1 MNIQN
6 ALIEANKLLD
16 HSPII
21 SGKLDN
27 EILLS
32 KVLKKNREYLILN
45 IKKKLTK
52 KNIQLFK
59 SLVKRRKKGEPIAY
73 LIKKKE
79 FWKQN
84 FYINSNVL
92 IPRPDTELLVEEALK
107 LFDIN
112 SKINLLDIGT
122 GSGCILLSILK
133 ERRNFIG
140 TGIDISKKAIDV
152 AQFNAK
158 IHQLIN
164 RVRFYNSDVD
174 KFLIGKY
181 DLILS
186 NPPYI
191 KQRELKYLEKDVV
204 GFEPKL
210 ALDGGRD
217 GFSKITKVISKAAK
231 LIKNNGKLILEI
243 GFDQKNR
250 TLDILKNNSFY
261 INKILKDYGKNY
273 RCIVS
278 TKI

>member
-6 ALIEANKLLD
+6 ALIEANELLD
-16 HSPII
+16 HSSIV

-122 GSGCILLSILK
+122 GS
-133 ERRNFIG
+133 
-140 TGIDISKKAIDV
+140 
-152 AQFNAK
+152 
-158 IHQLIN
+158 
-164 RVRFYNSDVD
+164 
-174 KFLIGKY
+174 
-181 DLILS
+181 
-186 NPPYI
+186 
-191 KQRELKYLEKDVV
+191 
-204 GFEPKL
+204 
-210 ALDGGRD
+210 
-217 GFSKITKVISKAAK
+217 
-231 LIKNNGKLILEI
+231 
-243 GFDQKNR
+243 
-250 TLDILKNNSFY
+250 
-261 INKILKDYGKNY
+261 
-273 RCIVS
+273 
-278 TKI
+278 

>member
-1 MNIQN
+1 MNIQT

-16 HSPII
+16 SLSII

-32 KVLKKNREYLILN
+32 KVLKKNRKYLILN
-45 IKKKLTK
+45 SKEKLTE
-52 KNIQLFK
+52 KNIQSFE
-59 SLVKRRKKGEPIAY
+59 SLVERRKKGEPIAY
-73 LIKKKE
+73 LIKEKE

-84 FYINSNVL
+84 FYIDSNVL
-92 IPRPDTELLVEEALK
+92 IPRPDTELLVEETLK
-107 LFDIN
+107 LFNIN
-112 SKINLLDIGT
+112 SKLSLLDIGT
-122 GSGCILLSILK
+122 GSGCILISILK

-140 TGIDISKKAIDV
+140 TGIDISKKAISV
-152 AQFNAK
+152 ARFNAK
-158 IHQLIN
+158 KHQLIN
-164 RVRFYNSDVD
+164 RVKFYNSDVD

-191 KQRELKYLEKDVV
+191 KQKDLKYLEKDVV

-250 TLDILKNNSFY
+250 TLDILKKNSFY